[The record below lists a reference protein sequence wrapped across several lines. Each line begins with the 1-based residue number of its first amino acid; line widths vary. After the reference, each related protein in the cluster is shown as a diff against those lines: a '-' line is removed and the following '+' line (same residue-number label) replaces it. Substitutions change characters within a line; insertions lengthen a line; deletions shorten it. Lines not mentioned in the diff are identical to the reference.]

1 MNRTPEVRSGDF
13 SKTLN
18 RAKNATEQENV
29 IEIDSRNARMSKY
42 NLFEHKPVQETE
54 INKNSE
60 RIPNDYIENFDSV
73 IQSKEIHLK
82 IEFNTHRYFM
92 KEPRSSEYMF

>member
-1 MNRTPEVRSGDF
+1 MRDY
-13 SKTLN
+13 
-18 RAKNATEQENV
+18 NV
-29 IEIDSRNARMSKY
+29 
-42 NLFEHKPVQETE
+42 FEHKPVQETE

-73 IQSKEIHLK
+73 IQRKEIHVK

-92 KEPRSSEYMF
+92 KEPRSSENML